1 MAYDAVIIGSG
12 IGGLT
17 AGAYLSKYG
26 KRVLVCEQHA
36 RPGGYF
42 TSFRRQGYTFD
53 GGTQSVEDIGMFRP
67 MLRQL
72 GLDGRVKLAKSRFA
86 VASPEFFHPLE
97 SLEDLRAF
105 YDMLIRFFPA
115 DRCGLAETRDLALA
129 FCRIFRDVLASAPNP
144 FFQTPWGFLREN
156 LPALARN
163 LSALRAA
170 GDFYRLLDEPLAE
183 WMRRRVG
190 NPDPVNIIC
199 DIGFYGM
206 SVSFGLAFIYFMM
219 DYYYPLGGF
228 QAISDALASLIKEK
242 GGEVRCRA
250 RVEQI
255 LVEGSRAVGVRLEGG
270 EEVRAPYVISGA
282 DMRRTF
288 LEMLPA
294 SCVPSSYRRRLLD
307 ARPAHS
313 MFTVYLGLDIPPE
326 ELGNRGF
333 HHVVIFPGLFGTDFS
348 GIDDDI
354 DFYRKC
360 PVMVSM
366 PSAHDPS
373 LAPPGKSVMCIQYYA
388 TPGFAGGW
396 GMEGGKPTPRHRELR
411 EMVADQ
417 MITITERVI
426 PDIKER
432 IEVKVTAT
440 PFTYE
445 RFTLNSAGAT
455 IGWSKHPRE
464 SFSPFIR
471 SFLDFRTPVRNLY
484 QVGHWAFGPGGI
496 PGGLIN
502 GKMVSDI
509 IRLRSR
515 LGL

>member
-17 AGAYLSKYG
+17 AGAYLSRYG
-26 KRVLVCEQHA
+26 KRVLVCEQHS

-42 TSFRRQGYTFD
+42 TSFKRRGYTFD
-53 GGTQSVEDIGMFRP
+53 GGTQSLEDIGMFLP

-72 GLDGRVKLAKSRFA
+72 GLQERVRLAKSRFA
-86 VASPEFFHPLE
+86 VAAPEFFHPLE
-97 SLEDLRAF
+97 SLEDLEAF
-105 YDMLIRFFPA
+105 YDMLIRFFPR
-115 DRCGLAETRDLALA
+115 DRSGLAETRDLALA
-129 FCRIFRDVLASAPNP
+129 FCRIFRDLLASAPNP

-163 LSALRAA
+163 LSALKAA
-170 GDFYRLLDEPLAE
+170 GDFYRLLDVPLAE

-190 NPDPVNIIC
+190 NPDPVNIVC

-228 QAISDALASLIKEK
+228 QAIADAMTALIGEG
-242 GGEVRCRA
+242 GGEVRCGA
-250 RVEQI
+250 M
-255 LVEGSRAVGVRLEGG
+255 VEGIMVEGGRAAGVRLTGG
-270 EEVRAPYVISGA
+270 EEVRAPFVISGA

-288 LEMLPA
+288 LQLLPGD
-294 SCVPSSYRRRLLD
+294 SVPAQYRERLLR
-307 ARPAHS
+307 AKPAHS

-326 ELGNRGF
+326 DLGNRGF
-333 HHVVIFPGLFGTDFS
+333 HHVVVFPGLYGTDFS
-348 GIDDDI
+348 GIDGDI
-354 DFYRKC
+354 DFYRHC

-388 TPGFAGGW
+388 TRDFAGGW
-396 GMEGGKPTPRHRELR
+396 GMEDGKPTPRHRELR

-417 MITITERVI
+417 MIATTEKVI
-426 PDIKER
+426 PGIRDK

-440 PFTYE
+440 PLTYE
-445 RFTLNSAGAT
+445 RYTLNTAGAT
-455 IGWSKHPRE
+455 IGWSKHAAE
-464 SFSPFIR
+464 AFHPFVR

-502 GKMVSDI
+502 GKLVSEVV
-509 IRLRSR
+509 RLRSKISR
-515 LGL
+515 